1 MRWTFPLH
9 SIPELVHLL
18 SIMCC
23 SSLNETE
30 FYLQNLL
37 KMSFPNALVT
47 ESKKIIY
54 WRSIGVIVFF
64 EVNHLYCDENSA
76 AITEI
81 FCNLNLIFKVCANL
95 ISLAK
100 GMNRFLENDKSKNTR
115 WRSFVILPSGL
126 FRKIR
131 REQWIKMKKSFS
143 LCGRNRL
150 KHRYNTSLLIV
161 DYLYNLQ
168 DMKVFLVWCV
178 KRMPRLKRNRSINV
192 YIC

>member
-1 MRWTFPLH
+1 MGPICANMIIVVADLLNYRNLYHALH

-81 FCNLNLIFKVCANL
+81 FV
-95 ISLAK
+95 
-100 GMNRFLENDKSKNTR
+100 T
-115 WRSFVILPSGL
+115 
-126 FRKIR
+126 
-131 REQWIKMKKSFS
+131 
-143 LCGRNRL
+143 
-150 KHRYNTSLLIV
+150 
-161 DYLYNLQ
+161 
-168 DMKVFLVWCV
+168 
-178 KRMPRLKRNRSINV
+178 
-192 YIC
+192 